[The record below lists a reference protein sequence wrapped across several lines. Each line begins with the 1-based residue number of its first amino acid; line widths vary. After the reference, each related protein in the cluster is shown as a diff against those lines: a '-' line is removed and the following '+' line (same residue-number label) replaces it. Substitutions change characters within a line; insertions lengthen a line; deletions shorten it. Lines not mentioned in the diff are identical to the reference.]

1 MDRAADGRL
10 FESFA
15 QADSATTRRYGG
27 TGLGLAI
34 CRKLVGLM
42 GGDIRVE
49 SEPGRGSTF
58 VFTAVFGKAGEK
70 DADPAAAA
78 VAILQEGS
86 GAAFDPEIV
95 AVFLELKEEFRAVAL
110 ENADYDEERETLTQ

>member
-110 ENADYDEERETLTQ
+110 ENADYDEERETLKQ

>member
-95 AVFLELKEEFRAVAL
+95 AVFLELKEEFRAIAL
-110 ENADYDEERETLTQ
+110 ENADYDEERETLKQ